1 LAWAELLGH
10 ELLRVRLQ
18 DAVDEANRSV
28 SKAESIRAFAIL
40 PRDLTV
46 DSGELTPTL
55 KVRRAVV
62 TATYCTVIEELYG

>member
-1 LAWAELLGH
+1 M
-10 ELLRVRLQ
+10 
-18 DAVDEANRSV
+18 

-40 PRDLTV
+40 PRDLTI

-62 TATYCTVIEELYG
+62 VKTYGTVVEELYG